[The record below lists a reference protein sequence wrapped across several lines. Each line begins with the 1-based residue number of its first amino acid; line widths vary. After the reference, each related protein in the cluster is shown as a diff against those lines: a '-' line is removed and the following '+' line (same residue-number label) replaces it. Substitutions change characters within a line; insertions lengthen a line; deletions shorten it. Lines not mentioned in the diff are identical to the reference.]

1 MQQAVIRARVT
12 MALLAAV
19 LVLASCG
26 TRKNNQLGVVLIEDE
41 GEFKAVRLVELVAPD
56 STSNYVL
63 AVPPGDAG
71 LQGSMLV
78 GARPGFLARGL
89 IRFAAESFPD
99 SGTVVDSAF
108 VEVRVTDGFGATS
121 PLRVL
126 LHRVTGDWSQ
136 DNITATSFP
145 AFEAPEAA
153 MLDIPI
159 VASVID
165 TFAVSVG
172 ALAQAWVDDP
182 ATNFGIALV
191 PDSTADAEV
200 EISTREAGPS
210 VRLVLYTTVDGEVV
224 STGIGTSAD
233 GFLLET
239 TPAYVTPIGTPPGRL
254 VVARGLPSRFLLKF
268 AFPDLGDRA
277 TVNRAELV
285 LHVDGASSLTNGF
298 QVGVQR
304 VLAEPWSGETTE
316 VNSLLYGLSTVAAD
330 ADSVVLAMT
339 GLADVIQ
346 VEGDHGLQVRALR
359 EGTDTDILRFHGM
372 DTEVPGKE
380 PHLRI
385 WYTPGSGT
393 EATP

>member
-1 MQQAVIRARVT
+1 LQQAVIRARAS
-12 MALLAAV
+12 MALLAVV

-41 GEFKAVRLVELVAPD
+41 GERKAVRLVELLSPD
-56 STSNYVL
+56 STVNYVL
-63 AVPPGDAG
+63 AAPPTDAG
-71 LQGSMLV
+71 LKASMLV

-89 IRFAAESFPD
+89 VRFTEESFPD

-121 PLRVL
+121 PLRVR
-126 LHRVTGDWSQ
+126 LHRVTADWTQ
-136 DNITATSFP
+136 DNITAATFP
-145 AFEAPEAA
+145 TIETPEAA
-153 MLDIPI
+153 TLEVPI
-159 VASVID
+159 AAAVID
-165 TFAVSVG
+165 TFNVSVG
-172 ALAQAWVDDP
+172 ALAQSWVDNP
-182 ATNFGIALV
+182 ASNFGIALI

-200 EISTREAGPS
+200 ELSTREAGPS
-210 VRLVLYTTVDGEVV
+210 VRLVLYTTEDGEVV
-224 STGIGTSAD
+224 GTGITASAD

-239 TPAYVTPIGTPPGRL
+239 TSDYVTPVGTPPGRL

-268 AFPDLGDRA
+268 AFPELGDRA

-285 LHVDGASSLTNGF
+285 LHLDGASSLSNGF

-304 VLAEPWSGETTE
+304 VLAEPWAAESTE
-316 VNSLLYGLSTVAAD
+316 VNTLLYGLTTVKTD
-330 ADSVVLAMT
+330 QDSVVLAMT
-339 GLADVIQ
+339 GLADAVQ
-346 VEGDHGLQVRALR
+346 TEGDHGVQVRALN
-359 EGTDTDILRFHGM
+359 EGTDTDILRFHGA

-393 EATP
+393 EVAP